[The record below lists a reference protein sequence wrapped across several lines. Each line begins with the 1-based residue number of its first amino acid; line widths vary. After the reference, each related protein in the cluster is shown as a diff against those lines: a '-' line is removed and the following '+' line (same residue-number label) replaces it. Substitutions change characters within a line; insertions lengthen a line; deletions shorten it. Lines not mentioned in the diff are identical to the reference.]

1 MRKRTFRGSFFVEE
15 KFFGKEVEREK
26 LKIGRTEFYAEIK
39 SMGFYRQRRFLLF
52 LRKAFYSVAGCKK
65 NSFARIYKTG
75 KGFYNTK
82 VK

>member
-1 MRKRTFRGSFFVEE
+1 MRKRTFRGSFFVEG

-52 LRKAFYSVAGCKK
+52 LRKAFYSVARCKK
-65 NSFARIYKTG
+65 TALPESIKQAKAFTIQK
-75 KGFYNTK
+75 
-82 VK
+82 